1 MIRLLFS
8 FGFFAIFIIS
18 FTGFINAQCLP
29 GQGQLTINITPDNF
43 PAESTWKLFANN
55 IQIANG
61 TTNDTIICVDTLACL
76 RFEMHDTYGDGICCN
91 YGQGS
96 YSILWNGNQVASGG
110 QFTTVATHS
119 FNCQPGTICD
129 FPIVIS
135 TGNFTAPNPN
145 TFYSFTPDSSGMYSI
160 STCNLTACDTKL
172 WIYDQCNNYVYNA
185 DNTGTLFYNDD
196 NSNCGSRAV
205 IDAFLSAGATY
216 IIRVGLYGTTNCSGG
231 IPFSITYDGPLV
243 GCMDPTACNY
253 NPDATSA
260 GVCYYYPSP
269 NCPAGPDLTIVQSA
283 IQNSLEIREEFAT
296 NCMVEEGCM
305 NGYGTRTVLA
315 FDTHIKNIGDM
326 DYYIGTPA
334 NNPDQFSFQNCHGHA
349 HYEGYAEYVLYTMNG
364 QNIPIGHKNGFC
376 VMDLEC
382 SDGGTAQYGCGNM
395 GITRQC
401 GDIYSR
407 ALDCQWIDITDL
419 DTAEYILAVK
429 VNWDQS
435 PDALGHYESNYQ
447 NNWAQV
453 CVRISE
459 MNGIKSFTLIPNCS
473 PFFDCA
479 GVMYGNAQLDCEGNC
494 NGSAKRGDLDV
505 NGLANNTDVELYL
518 DHSVKN
524 NLNSTTCNDLSADGK
539 IDVWDAGL
547 LMNCLQNGASN
558 NSECIFPNSIVN
570 TQQTVF
576 MGEIDVYT
584 YFGEAT
590 TGYMD
595 VKIKNPMNEVKGY
608 ELKISGAKITGV
620 SSLIN
625 ASQYPAEIYYDSIT
639 NEIACLSLLD
649 SLIPK
654 YTDFTPFLRIYLSDM
669 TSEICLDSVIKA
681 LNKQVE
687 PVNIQVS
694 NNCVIA
700 QNSGVSEIT
709 ESFSIQVYPN
719 PARDIVTIVAPKIN
733 EELDLRIL
741 DAYGKLVFQDK
752 LKDSNE
758 VKVKTSH
765 FSSGIYTIQ
774 LHSTSFA
781 VNKRFI
787 KN

>member
-1 MIRLLFS
+1 MASNFKIVFSFILLF
-8 FGFFAIFIIS
+8 
-18 FTGFINAQCLP
+18 FTSGIVMAQCP
-29 GQGQLTINITPDNF
+29 AGQGLVNINITPDNY
-43 PAESTWKLFANN
+43 PAESSWKLFANN
-55 IQIANG
+55 VQIASG
-61 TTNDTIICVDTLACL
+61 TTNDSIICVDTAACI
-76 RFEMHDTYGDGICCN
+76 RFEMHDSYGDGICCN

-96 YSILWNGNQVASGG
+96 YTVLWNGIQVATGG
-110 QFTTVATHS
+110 QFTNIASHS
-119 FNCQPGTICD
+119 FSCQPGTICSS
-129 FPIVIS
+129 PININA
-135 TGNFTAPNPN
+135 GNFTAPNPN
-145 TFYSFTPDSSGMYSI
+145 TFYEFTPDSSGMYSI
-160 STCNLTACDTKL
+160 STCNLTTCDTKL
-172 WIYDQCNNYVYNA
+172 WIYDQCNNYVFNT

-196 NSNCGSRAV
+196 NPTCGVRAD
-205 IDAFLSAGATY
+205 IDAFLVAGNTY
-216 IIRVGLYGTTNCSGG
+216 IIRVGLYGTTSCAGG

-260 GVCYYYPSP
+260 GTCYYYPSP

-283 IQNSLEIREEFAT
+283 IQNSLEIRDEFAT

-326 DYYIGTPA
+326 DYYIGTPGD
-334 NNPDQFSFQNCHGHA
+334 NPDQFSFQNCHGHA

-382 SDGGTAQYGCGNM
+382 SDGGSPQYGCGNM

-453 CVRISE
+453 CIRISE
-459 MNGIKSFTLIPNCS
+459 TNGVKSFNVLPNCT
-473 PFFDCA
+473 PYYDCA
-479 GVMYGNAQLDCEGNC
+479 GVLYGNSQLDCEGNC
-494 NGSAKRGDLDV
+494 NGSAKRGDLDL
-505 NGLANNTDVELYL
+505 NGVSDNSDVELYL

-524 NLNSTTCNDLSADGK
+524 DLNPTTCNDLSADGQ

-558 NSECIFPNSIVN
+558 NSECIFPNSVVN

-576 MGEIDVYT
+576 MGEIGVYT
-584 YFGEAT
+584 NFGDAT

-608 ELKISGAKITGV
+608 ELKISGAKVTGV

-625 ASQYPAEIYYDSIT
+625 ASQFPTEIYYDSIT
-639 NEIACLSLLD
+639 NEIACLSLVD

-669 TSEICLDSVIKA
+669 TSEICLDSVIKV

-687 PVNIQVS
+687 PVNIQVVNS
-694 NNCVIA
+694 CIQS
-700 QNSGVSEIT
+700 QNSSIT
-709 ESFSIQVYPN
+709 EISEAVNVQVYPN
-719 PARDIVTIVAPKIN
+719 PAKDIVTISVPKMN
-733 EELDLRIL
+733 STLDVCIM
-741 DAYGKLVFQDK
+741 DAFGKLVYQEQVI
-752 LKDSNE
+752 DSNE
-758 VKVKTSH
+758 IKVKTSN
-765 FSSGIYTIQ
+765 FSSGIYTLQ
-774 LHSTSFA
+774 LKSAAYS
-781 VNKRFI
+781 VNKRFV